1 MPARKIPLVW
11 KTQKESDQTYFKFSH
26 TSQRVV
32 QVGCDCPTAAP
43 PPPPCTPP
51 DPADSV
57 TLSNLTATG
66 GDISFVYGGTE
77 TQFWVTIYESPT
89 LPVNTSPGT
98 EIFNIVG
105 ALTPS
110 GQTYVFPTVL
120 NNYYVAGLRVR
131 KDCGGGIFEN
141 STYVY
146 SDPVQ
151 YTGIQPFQYIRV
163 GGGIGNPGLGNFCPV
178 VTTPPNVVLQF
189 STTDKNSQDATTF
202 LSTQLASATTIIVT
216 KDPSNYSIFTR
227 NSNNNFGLFWAFN
240 CTISSFLGIVG
251 IGDTVTVTYT

>member
-51 DPADSV
+51 NPV
-57 TLSNLTATG
+57 TNVVLSTLTSTG
-66 GDISFVYGGTE
+66 GNVTWTYGGPE
-77 TQFWVTIYESPT
+77 TILEVNIYESAT
-89 LPVNTSPGT
+89 LPVDTSGIPIFTDVG
-98 EIFNIVG
+98 IFNPG
-105 ALTPS
+105 DTFS
-110 GQTYVFPTVL
+110 FTTTETY
-120 NNYYVAGLRVR
+120 YYVASIRTVKGCPDETVY
-131 KDCGGGIFEN
+131 
-141 STYVY
+141 STYAY
-146 SDPVQ
+146 SEPVQ
-151 YTGIQPFQYIRV
+151 YTVSPEPFQYIRV